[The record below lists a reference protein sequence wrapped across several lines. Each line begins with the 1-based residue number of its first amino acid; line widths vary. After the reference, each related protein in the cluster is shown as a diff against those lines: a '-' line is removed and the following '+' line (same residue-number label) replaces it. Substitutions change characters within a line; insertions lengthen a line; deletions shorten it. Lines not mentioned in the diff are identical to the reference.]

1 MTGPVPAC
9 RCGFLPCTADLDA
22 AIEMLWDH
30 IEKAHTAEFPYVD
43 EAAIAKE
50 LGRGKCDADCPHP
63 SHGEQP

>member
-1 MTGPVPAC
+1 MSASVPAR

-43 EAAIAKE
+43 EAAIAEE
-50 LGRGKCDADCPHP
+50 LVRECDDDCPHP
-63 SHGEQP
+63 SHEEQP